1 MGNKTSLQWTFSAL
15 ATRAFVVL
23 VSTGEEM
30 ELLEIE
36 DMLVVGGIVVKED
49 CLPSL
54 KTLDQDSGTQGSR
67 FLFRNL
73 EMPSD
78 VVPATL
84 AWKSEST
91 S

>member
-1 MGNKTSLQWTFSAL
+1 MGNKTSLHCTFSAS

-30 ELLEIE
+30 ELLEME
-36 DMLVVGGIVVKED
+36 DMLVVGGMVVEEP

-54 KTLDQDSGTQGSR
+54 SILDQDSGTQGSR
-67 FLFRNL
+67 FLFRYL

-78 VVPATL
+78 MVPTML